1 MIELNYAFFFQL
13 INFAVL
19 IIVLNKFMYQPIRK
33 VLAERRGVID
43 AAREKTVAV
52 DCEVQAKMAQYEA
65 KLKEAKLDALAR
77 KGEALL
83 QAKQEETRLIED
95 ARNNAATALLDIRE
109 RVTRESAEAKQQLRV
124 QSDALSGVIC
134 EKILGRGL

>member
-95 ARNNAATALLDIRE
+95 ARNNAATALLDIQ
-109 RVTRESAEAKQQLRV
+109 RVARESAEAKQQLRV